1 MGRPVIYTLSFETL
15 DRRQYPVY
23 AQKVVYTA
31 KSKSTPHRHD
41 FAQIWYCYKGRYY
54 HQVEDKVYDC
64 PEGSVILL
72 PMGTAHNFWAE
83 ADTQLLNLDIRQD
96 FLDMKAPGQHLNSA
110 INLFLPQFFDELKL
124 SFDYYKVLGQDSR
137 RIWEQM
143 VSWLAMLNYAPSDI
157 ATLGEVRDGME
168 KLFSVPEYAVADKIT
183 EKAVRLLQTRVSPIL
198 RIINYLNKHYP
209 EKITDEILQQEGNV
223 SRAVMYRYF
232 KRVMNTT
239 YASFLQYLRSRHA
252 HICMRETIYSLTD
265 IAELCGFYDVYHM
278 SRVYAKCTGVT
289 LSKQRD
295 KMEACRKER
304 EGME

>member
-1 MGRPVIYTLSFETL
+1 MGRPVIFSLSFEAL
-15 DRRQYPVY
+15 DRRHYPVY
-23 AQKVVYTA
+23 AHKGEYA
-31 KSKSTPHRHD
+31 AGSKSTPHRHD

-72 PMGTAHNFWAE
+72 PMGTAHNFWTE

-96 FLDMKAPGQHLNSA
+96 FLDMKAPGQHPNSM
-110 INLFLPQFFDELKL
+110 INLFLPRFFDELKL
-124 SFDYYKVLGQDSR
+124 SFDYYKVLEQDSR
-137 RIWEQM
+137 RVWEQM
-143 VSWLAMLNYAPSDI
+143 FSWLAMLNYAPPGT
-157 ATLGEVRDGME
+157 ATLEEVRDGME
-168 KLFSVPEYAVADKIT
+168 KLFSVPEYAVADKVI
-183 EKAVRLLQTRVSPIL
+183 EKAARLFHTRVSPII
-198 RIINYLNKHYP
+198 RIVNYLNKHYP

-239 YASFLQYLRSRHA
+239 YASFLQYLRSRRA

-304 EGME
+304 EGIE